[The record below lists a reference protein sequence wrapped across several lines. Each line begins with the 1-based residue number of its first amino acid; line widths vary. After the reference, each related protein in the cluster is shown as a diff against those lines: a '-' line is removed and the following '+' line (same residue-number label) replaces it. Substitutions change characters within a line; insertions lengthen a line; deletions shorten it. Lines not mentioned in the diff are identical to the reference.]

1 MSESPENKRKFDRF
15 MLPVVIDAPNISELP
30 IIPED
35 VSAGG
40 FKIMLVE
47 KPQQGALV
55 DCSIRLADESFD
67 SCRAHIAW
75 LKENPES
82 PGTWFVGLEIE
93 AMDGKQEYFE
103 SLLKKTNENL
113 M

>member
-1 MSESPENKRKFDRF
+1 MNQSPENKRKFDRF

-55 DCSIRLADESFD
+55 NCSIRLAGESFD
-67 SCRAHIAW
+67 NCRAHIAW

-93 AMDGKQEYFE
+93 AMDGNQEDFN
-103 SLLKKTNENL
+103 SLIQKVNQELT
-113 M
+113 